1 MSDRIFFLSSDNRIS
16 AGETMIMDE
25 VKWIS
30 VALLCLSVASVTC
43 DLPAE
48 SESVQGQTKAVEQ
61 ESQKRPRSFQN
72 DYAVWNQELDVA
84 DTDIRDSSLLSRIS
98 EATRAVQPGRCQKDL
113 NETLEAF
120 RRGEKW
126 ALKMLD
132 ASVKVPVGIYIG
144 NVYQFGDFDECV
156 AIESPGETDHRH
168 IQAQY
173 CLVDVT
179 IDGFTVP
186 PRSARNHSQAE
197 VGAQV
202 RWGICLPASC
212 MVKDVEGFLAT
223 AVGHRVR
230 VDERYC
236 HVERPLEFTHSEV
249 FFLCILTMFALVV
262 IVSTGHSIYHY
273 CHSGINK
280 PRLPPLLNAILKS
293 FSITE
298 NLVKLV
304 KKGSDDLGL
313 GCINGIKTLAMVFI
327 ISGHAMAF
335 IAGGPIQN
343 PDFYLKESQALK
355 NAFLLNSPLLVD
367 TFLLLSGFLFARLL
381 LVELEKRK
389 GKVNFGFLYIFR
401 YIRLTPAYMAVL
413 FLYMVLLQKLG
424 SGPLWDARIGLE
436 QERCES
442 SWWINLLYINNYLGT
457 DKLCMF
463 QSWYLA
469 TDTQLFILAP
479 LLLYPL
485 WRWRKVGVYLFA
497 ASATVSVLIPFVVTY
512 VNNLDP
518 TFLAFAEEITDL
530 SENYYFINFY
540 IKTHMR
546 ATAYIFGLLTGFLVH
561 YMQEENLRL
570 SKTWHC
576 VCWITAVIVGAA
588 SMFSIVVFY
597 SPTYETSRVSNAL
610 YAGLHR
616 MGWSFFTSWIVFVCV
631 TGRAKPLQRFL
642 GSRVMA
648 PFSRLT
654 YCAYLTNG
662 LVELYLAAT
671 IRSPKYLTVLNLLGD
686 ALSHT
691 ILTFIAALILCLVFE
706 SPIHGIEKIL
716 LRHDE
721 QKRKRTNNS
730 PSTSEESA

>member
-1 MSDRIFFLSSDNRIS
+1 MVFSDVKGAVIVAFFGLLLLVTGVISDLTQESEI
-16 AGETMIMDE
+16 
-25 VKWIS
+25 
-30 VALLCLSVASVTC
+30 
-43 DLPAE
+43 PAE
-48 SESVQGQTKAVEQ
+48 SVEQ
-61 ESQKRPRSFQN
+61 ETQKKPRSFLT
-72 DYAVWNQELDVA
+72 DYVVRNQELDGAPQVDFLDISLIA
-84 DTDIRDSSLLSRIS
+84 RITEASRAIQGDT
-98 EATRAVQPGRCQKDL
+98 RCRKDL
-113 NETLEAF
+113 NETISALH
-120 RRGEKW
+120 RGEKW

-132 ASVKVPVGIYIG
+132 ASVKVPIGIYLG
-144 NVYQFGDFDECV
+144 DVYQFGDFDECV
-156 AIESPGETDHRH
+156 AIESDHRR
-168 IQAQY
+168 IRGQY
-173 CLVDVT
+173 CLANVT
-179 IDGFTVP
+179 IEGFKIPAT
-186 PRSARNHSQAE
+186 SARNRSLPE
-197 VGAQV
+197 VGGHV
-202 RWGICLPASC
+202 HWGICLPASC
-212 MVKDVEGFLAT
+212 SVNDVEGFLAT
-223 AVGHRVR
+223 ALGQRV
-230 VDERYC
+230 
-236 HVERPLEFTHSEV
+236 HVEERFCHTEQPLEFSNTEI
-249 FFLCILTMFALVV
+249 FFLCILTMFTMIVV
-262 IVSTGHSIYHY
+262 VSTGHSIYQY
-273 CHSGINK
+273 CQDDINK
-280 PRLPPLLNAILKS
+280 SRLPPLLNAFLQS

-298 NLVKLV
+298 NMVKLV

-313 GCINGIKTLAMVFI
+313 SCINGIKSLAMLFI
-327 ISGHAMAF
+327 ICGHAMAF

-343 PDFYLKESQALK
+343 PDFYVKQSQLMQ

-424 SGPLWDARIGLE
+424 SGPMWDARIGLE
-436 QERCES
+436 QERCSS
-442 SWWINLLYINNYLGT
+442 SWWLNLLYLNNYIGT

-497 ASATVSVLIPFVVTY
+497 AAATVSVLIPFVVTY

-518 TFLAFAEEITDL
+518 TFLAYAEEITDL
-530 SENYYFINFY
+530 SQNYYFINYY

-561 YMQEENLRL
+561 YIQEKNLRM
-570 SKTWHC
+570 STKWHNF
-576 VCWITAVIVGAA
+576 CWITSVAVGAA
-588 SMFSIVVFY
+588 SMFSIVIFY
-597 SPTYETSRVSNAL
+597 NPNYEPSRIENAL

-631 TGRAKPLQRFL
+631 TGRAKPLHSFL
-642 GSRVMA
+642 ASRVMA

-662 LVELYLAAT
+662 LVELYLAST
-671 IRSPKYLTVLNLLGD
+671 IRTPKYLTVLNLLGD

-721 QKRKRTNNS
+721 QRRKRTTNS